1 MWMGAE
7 ALLMFQKLVI
17 VFMNVTWKYLLA
29 VSIACWT
36 LPILPI
42 VITLA
47 LNQDVYIHV
56 HSGRKFC
63 FIGELIPFLV
73 AFLLPILL
81 IFIFNVVMYILII
94 RAIFLYTIDKN
105 KRMGKPAL
113 TKYEAIKM
121 LISYFGILILFGL
134 TWLFAVFTFITEP
147 NVSFMI
153 QFFFAFFN
161 TFQGFFIFLFFVLLN
176 SDVRS
181 NYVSLFRRWRSKK
194 PPSTAVTTAAA
205 KYNRTSSLNDKFN
218 LIPHEPSHDEINP
231 PNLCNDTSSDVANGS
246 TKDASLK
253 EEDIMHDGDKGF
265 IDDDELMMSEF
276 GSIRFQRYLSVRGKH
291 YVEKIEVDL

>member
-1 MWMGAE
+1 
-7 ALLMFQKLVI
+7 
-17 VFMNVTWKYLLA
+17 
-29 VSIACWT
+29 
-36 LPILPI
+36 
-42 VITLA
+42 
-47 LNQDVYIHV
+47 
-56 HSGRKFC
+56 
-63 FIGELIPFLV
+63 
-73 AFLLPILL
+73 
-81 IFIFNVVMYILII
+81 MYILII

-176 SDVRS
+176 SDVRN
-181 NYVSLFRRWRSKK
+181 NYVSLFCDWRAKK

-205 KYNRTSSLNDKFN
+205 KYNQTSSLNDNSN
-218 LIPHEPSHDEINP
+218 LISQALSSS
-231 PNLCNDTSSDVANGS
+231 PNNLNSDTSSEEARDFTRVLRDS
-246 TKDASLK
+246 SL
-253 EEDIMHDGDKGF
+253 EEENSMHDGDNGF

-276 GSIRFQRYLSVRGKH
+276 GSIRFQRYLTVRGKH
-291 YVEKIEVDL
+291 YVEKIEVDLFDKDKK